1 MKNKLYIVGIGSGD
15 RKSLTLKAIEVI
27 QTCDMIVGYKRYIQY
42 IEDLI
47 EDQEIFST
55 GMKKEIERCTK
66 ALECAR
72 EGKKV
77 AMISSGDAGVYGM
90 AGPILQL
97 KAEKFPDVD
106 VEVIPGI
113 TAMNLGAAALGAP
126 LMHDTAIIS
135 LSNLL
140 TPWETIEKRL
150 EHAAAGDFVIALYN
164 PRSNG
169 RPHLLKRARDIIAKH
184 KQLNTPVGIVKHAG
198 REKEELFL
206 STLKDFNDEW
216 VDMNSIV
223 IIGNSCSFISN
234 NLFITPRGYHI

>member
-1 MKNKLYIVGIGSGD
+1 MGNKLYIVGIGSGD
-15 RKSLTLKAIEVI
+15 RKTLTLQALEII
-27 QTCDMIVGYKRYIQY
+27 QNCDMIVGYKRYIEY

-47 EDQEIFST
+47 DGQEIYST
-55 GMKKEIERCTK
+55 GMKKEIERCEK

-77 AMISSGDAGVYGM
+77 VMVSSGDAGIYGM

-97 KAEKFPDVD
+97 KADKFPDVD
-106 VEVIPGI
+106 VEVVPGI

-150 EHAAAGDFVIALYN
+150 EHAAAGDFVMALYN
-164 PRSNG
+164 PRSKG
-169 RPHLLKRARDIIAKH
+169 RPHLLKKACDIISKY
-184 KQLNTPVGIVKHAG
+184 KQPTTPVGIVRHAG
-198 REKEELFL
+198 RQNEKLLLSVLEE
-206 STLKDFNDEW
+206 FNDEW

-234 NLFITPRGYHI
+234 NFFITPRGYHL